1 MVVYIVR
8 HGEVDNNL
16 LKIYNNED
24 EDLNFTGISQ
34 AKDLRDKIKNLDY
47 DIIIS
52 SPLKRAQHTANIIN
66 INNKKIIN
74 DNRLKERDPGSLS
87 GQPLGIIN
95 REEYWNYYST
105 IKYGTSENIQ
115 LFFKRIYDF
124 LDDLKFKKYNKVLIV
139 AHNGVSKAFNSYF
152 YGLGDGNFLNIGL
165 NNCEIK
171 EYNL

>member
-66 INNKKIIN
+66 INNKKIII

>member
-1 MVVYIVR
+1 MNYY
-8 HGEVDNNL
+8 L
-16 LKIYNNED
+16 Y
-24 EDLNFTGISQ
+24 
-34 AKDLRDKIKNLDY
+34 KDLRDKIKNLDY

-66 INNKKIIN
+66 INNKKIII